1 VSGSVSGLSS
11 RKLYWEAR
19 NELIAANAV
28 TIFIVESLLKAGHD
42 CIERVQIARPI
53 IFSSTRISVMI
64 RLSFANS
71 RNIVYRLSRTMFFD
85 NLPLEMT
92 CSKSGKQIDET
103 VK

>member
-53 IFSSTRISVMI
+53 IFSSTRTSVMI
-64 RLSFANS
+64 RLSFAKLKK
-71 RNIVYRLSRTMFFD
+71 YCLSSEQDHVFRQFTAGNDM
-85 NLPLEMT
+85 L
-92 CSKSGKQIDET
+92 
-103 VK
+103 